1 MSRSMCFA
9 LMLSRSFCLFISF
22 GRASAAL
29 VAHGNVP
36 HAGKCAQGNDISRLP
51 NNAKRPKCV
60 RRLQRVIGP
69 LPSILYV
76 RAFAVRGDW
85 GEKRSALAKITGGLS
100 ALFDAFRQTNLRGYR
115 RPSGRTSRRL
125 SQLRILAPLWGE
137 KKTHF
142 LAQASLK
149 LTPAHESPEF
159 KISWGLKVVLLSAS
173 ISRQRSRWGEQ
184 VNVCSVQSCLIG
196 KVIRC
201 LIKAWVHFF
210 RSACASFAS
219 N

>member
-1 MSRSMCFA
+1 V
-9 LMLSRSFCLFISF
+9 
-22 GRASAAL
+22 RAKKIIFPFFQTTQKDQ
-29 VAHGNVP
+29 N
-36 HAGKCAQGNDISRLP
+36 
-51 NNAKRPKCV
+51 V

-69 LPSILYV
+69 LPSILY
-76 RAFAVRGDW
+76 AVRGDW
-85 GEKRSALAKITGGLS
+85 GEKRSGLAKITGGLS
-100 ALFDAFRQTNLRGYR
+100 ALFDAFSDRLICGDIGAR
-115 RPSGRTSRRL
+115 RTGPADASR
-125 SQLRILAPLWGE
+125 SSVLAPLWGE

-159 KISWGLKVVLLSAS
+159 KISWGLNAVLLSAS

-184 VNVCSVQSCLIG
+184 VNVCSVQSCVIG

-201 LIKAWVHFF
+201 LIKAWVRFLQ
-210 RSACASFAS
+210 SACASFAL